1 MESYNARQVPGTH
14 PQQVSELGRGAVPGD
29 RERDRDALPG
39 DRDAVPGTRMLC
51 PGTSHLFKHQH
62 SKGGFCKQRGIP
74 GLSQPCSLALP
85 QPQDEPSVT
94 GVGQQSRLLSQAS
107 GCLENLCKELRPAR
121 PRKCVIPRA
130 ELLPAVS
137 GGRRIVL
144 KPQ

>member
-1 MESYNARQVPGTH
+1 MPGKCQGH
-14 PQQVSELGRGAVPGD
+14 IPSRSVSWAGVLCLGTGRGTGM
-29 RERDRDALPG
+29 LCL
-39 DRDAVPGTRMLC
+39 GTGMLC

-121 PRKCVIPRA
+121 PRKRVIPRA